1 MAINLPQIN
10 ITFKQLVS
18 SFIER
23 SERGNVILIV
33 KDDTDKTFT
42 TKVYNQQTDLDADK
56 ALYTADNYAYVSD
69 CFLGKPNKV
78 TVIRIDATEGVF
90 ADALD
95 IVRGL
100 EIGWMGTVEGTSTQ
114 ADQDALVT
122 FVKAQRANKKNFKC
136 AVFSPTTPP
145 NDKGVVVLENAHV
158 TFNDSRGEET
168 GDKAIPTLI
177 GCLAGANVMKGTTYI
192 VLSNLAS
199 VEEPADVSA
208 AINSGKL
215 VLINDDA
222 DVKIGVGINSLTDPP
237 EGSSDPEAEND
248 ESYIE
253 IVEAEDMIQDD
264 IMKAFK
270 SGYLGVLKN
279 SLNNQMLF
287 INEVNTYFDGLE
299 SIEVL
304 DGEYDNKADV
314 DVSEQK
320 AAWQSTGLDVSQM
333 TDAQIRALTYKR
345 NMYLAGDVKIL
356 FAMEN
361 LNFGI
366 TMHN

>member
-1 MAINLPQIN
+1 MSINLPQIN
-10 ITFKQLVS
+10 IIFKQLAS

-42 TKVYNQQTDLDADK
+42 SKVYNQQTDLDADK
-56 ALYTADNYAYVSD
+56 ALYTADNYTYISD

-78 TVIRIDATEGVF
+78 TVVRVDATDGVF
-90 ADALD
+90 TDALN
-95 IVRGL
+95 VVQGL
-100 EIGWMGTVEGTSTQ
+100 ETGWIGIYEGTSTQ

-136 AVFSPTTPP
+136 AVFAPTTPP
-145 NDKGVVVLENAHV
+145 NDKGIVVLGNTNV
-158 TFNDSRGEET
+158 TFKDGRVTQT

-177 GCLAGANVMKGTTYI
+177 GYLAGANVMKGTTYT

-199 VEEPADVSA
+199 VTEPADVQT
-208 AINSGKL
+208 AINAGQL
-215 VLINDDA
+215 ILINEDA
-222 DVKIGVGINSLTDPP
+222 EVKIGVGINSLTDAP
-237 EGSSDPEAEND
+237 EGSPTGTEND

-264 IMKAFK
+264 IIKAFK
-270 SGYLGVLKN
+270 AGYLTVLKN
-279 SLNNQMLF
+279 NLNNQMLF
-287 INEVNTYFDGLE
+287 LNEVNTYFDGLE
-299 SIEVL
+299 SINVL
-304 DGEYDNKADV
+304 DNEYDNKAEIDI
-314 DVSEQK
+314 SAQR

-361 LNFGI
+361 LYFGI

>member
-1 MAINLPQIN
+1 MAINLPLIN

-23 SERGNVILIV
+23 SERGNVILII

-42 TKVYNQQTDLDADK
+42 TKVYKQQTELDADK
-56 ALYTADNYAYVSD
+56 TLYTADNYTYISD
-69 CFLGKPNKV
+69 CFLGKPNKITIV
-78 TVIRIDATEGVF
+78 RIDATEGVF

-95 IVRGL
+95 IIKGL
-100 EIGWMGTVEGTSTQ
+100 EIGWIGIIEETSTQ
-114 ADQDALVT
+114 SDQDAL
-122 FVKAQRANKKNFKC
+122 
-136 AVFSPTTPP
+136 FSPTTPP

-237 EGSSDPEAEND
+237 EGSSDPDVEND

-304 DGEYDNKADV
+304 DGEYDNKADI
-314 DVSEQK
+314 DVSAQR

-366 TMHN
+366 AMHN